1 MRAPG
6 SGFWSVLVN
15 AGPLFREGAE
25 STSLIMQRTLA
36 AALFLTLVAF
46 VPAVQ
51 AQVTA
56 LTADS
61 TSFKGLL
68 SLNAGGYLSDPY
80 DFGNQGLDPS
90 KQSGLNGSSTMWD
103 LVGNSTKPLV
113 QVGLGTFTGTLN
125 TSASTSQ
132 SYTNASAVYFRVRL
146 ADYQVQ
152 TGSVVVLFNN
162 GAQSFGFGAQLGN
175 TGSNS
180 NKNGVYYITP
190 NAGTTLT
197 AGFQYSTT
205 QIYYDAGA
213 FNYSTVTA
221 IDGANGPYAGEI
233 STVNTRLD
241 DAYLTFVVLNSNL
254 VTPNGTPFAVTNN
267 TQMTVFTN
275 NNSQM
280 NGNINADYLSF
291 NATGNSNTNPL
302 EFGSMAIPEPSTW
315 ISSGVMLLGGGLMW
329 WRRRRRIS

>member
-1 MRAPG
+1 MIIR
-6 SGFWSVLVN
+6 N
-15 AGPLFREGAE
+15 
-25 STSLIMQRTLA
+25 MKRTPA
-36 AALFLTLVAF
+36 AACLLALLAF
-46 VPAVQ
+46 ASAGQ
-51 AQVTA
+51 AQITTLTQNSTA
-56 LTADS
+56 YNP
-61 TSFKGLL
+61 LL
-68 SLNAGGYLSDPY
+68 SFNTGGYLADPY
-80 DFGNQGLDPS
+80 DFGNQGLDAS

-103 LVGNSTKPLV
+103 LVGNSAKPLV
-113 QVGLGTFTGTLN
+113 QVGTGTFTGTLN

-132 SYTNASAVYFRVRL
+132 SYKDESAVYFRVRL

-152 TGSVVVLFNN
+152 TGSVVILFNN

-175 TGSNS
+175 TGSNAT
-180 NKNGVYYITP
+180 KNGIYYIKP
-190 NAGTTLT
+190 NAGTSLT

-213 FNYSTVTA
+213 YDYSTVTA

-254 VTPNGTPFAVTNN
+254 VTPNGGTFAVTGA

-291 NATGNSNTNPL
+291 SVAANNNTNPL
-302 EFGSMAIPEPSTW
+302 EFGAMVIPEPSTW

-329 WRRRRRIS
+329 WRRRRRLS